1 MRQRNAN
8 SARSPYAPT
17 NMHAAFRAYDR
28 EHRYFWMVVAL
39 SRGLPVR
46 FKSARVVVVAGEERA
61 LVDML
66 VRMGIA
72 DLCCASEMATAQ
84 SLCDAGAVDAC
95 LVVLPRAVPDD
106 RLDWD
111 ARIEAPGRGRIPSL
125 LFAEAAT
132 PYVRRAAADAGYH
145 AVIPLDGV
153 LPDALSPHR
162 RVASGRTPAG
172 PWPEHQA
179 TCPRPGDRRHLRLRP
194 GDLWAGQAQASV
206 ERPQIEPGRTA
217 RDNILPPPWC
227 CRRFPTLPETRLTA
241 SSGL

>member
-1 MRQRNAN
+1 
-8 SARSPYAPT
+8 
-17 NMHAAFRAYDR
+17 
-28 EHRYFWMVVAL
+28 MVVAL

-106 RLDWD
+106 KPGWD
-111 ARIEAPGRGRIPSL
+111 ARTEAPGRGRIPSL

-132 PYVRRAAADAGYH
+132 PYVRRAAADAGYR
-145 AVIPLDGV
+145 AVIPLAVSSRLLYRRIGA
-153 LPDALSPHR
+153 LLQAGRRQGGALRNKPRARAPGIGDAH
-162 RVASGRTPAG
+162 AFG
-172 PWPEHQA
+172 
-179 TCPRPGDRRHLRLRP
+179 
-194 GDLWAGQAQASV
+194 
-206 ERPQIEPGRTA
+206 
-217 RDNILPPPWC
+217 
-227 CRRFPTLPETRLTA
+227 PETFGPGKLK
-241 SSGL
+241 LQ